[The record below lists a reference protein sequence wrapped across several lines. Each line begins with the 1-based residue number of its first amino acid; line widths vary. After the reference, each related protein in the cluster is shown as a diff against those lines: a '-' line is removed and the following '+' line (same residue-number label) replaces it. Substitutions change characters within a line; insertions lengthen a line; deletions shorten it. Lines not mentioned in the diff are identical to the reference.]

1 MKPLKRNSL
10 SLLLSQLNVLQH
22 QYLGQLDQSTEKSI
36 RNNFDLQVLTASN
49 GYRLP
54 TGDLAWYQA
63 LGGQEGNTYPDRV
76 YYGTEYI
83 AQSKGLGQG
92 PVEHGCYFPL
102 EMHLPGDLQESIQLF
117 LVSCTI

>member
-1 MKPLKRNSL
+1 MNETTQKEFPFPFTKMSC
-10 SLLLSQLNVLQH
+10 SISIW
-22 QYLGQLDQSTEKSI
+22 GQLDPSTERSI

-76 YYGTEYI
+76 YHGTE
-83 AQSKGLGQG
+83 
-92 PVEHGCYFPL
+92 
-102 EMHLPGDLQESIQLF
+102 
-117 LVSCTI
+117 